1 MYNLNDTIVAV
12 SSPSFG
18 ARSIVR
24 ITGPSTIEICEKIFS
39 PTLSS
44 LSSCIINGCVAI
56 DNGLEIDAILYLFF
70 APHSYTG
77 DDVAEIHIFAG
88 APVTESLMG
97 NLLTFHN
104 VRTAGPGEFTARA
117 FLNGKID
124 LAQAEAVN
132 EVIVSSN
139 TFQLAAAR
147 KLLSGHLG
155 QTTKELRSTI
165 LDCMSLLEAGLD
177 FSDQAIEFL
186 TADEAIER
194 LMDIKGQFQRLLS
207 ESRRLASVVD
217 LPSVGIAGATNA
229 GKSSLLNRLLGTE
242 RSIVSHERKTTRDVL
257 AGELTLRHSRCVLF
271 DCAGLL
277 TQTEGLPAVPSND
290 SLFFI
295 GGYSGQA
302 GVLDQ
307 LAQQAAFEALR
318 NSTLVV
324 FCTDISKENWIEETA
339 VLRFIEPKSIVPIAT
354 KSDLVSQDDLASR
367 LRKLNELFGVE
378 FLPTSAKSGAGMEKL
393 RDTIDREII
402 AQTTGSIEDLS
413 RCEFALTARHRQ
425 AVTESIESIDLALE
439 ELKAGRDEIAAMM
452 LRAAYQAISA
462 IEQSAMSGVDEQI
475 LQNIFSRFC
484 VGK

>member
-12 SSPSFG
+12 SSPGFG

-39 PTLSS
+39 PTISS
-44 LSSCIINGCVAI
+44 LSSCIINGYVAI

-104 VRTAGPGEFTARA
+104 VRMAGPGEFTARA

-277 TQTEGLPAVPSND
+277 MQTE
-290 SLFFI
+290 
-295 GGYSGQA
+295 

-324 FCTDISKENWIEETA
+324 FCSDISKENWAEETA

-354 KSDLVSQDDLASR
+354 KSDLVSQSARGCLTADDLASR

-402 AQTTGSIEDLS
+402 AQTTGSVEDLS

-452 LRAAYQAISA
+452 LRAAYQAISS
-462 IEQSAMSGVDEQI
+462 IEQSTASGIDEQI
-475 LQNIFSRFC
+475 LENIFSRFC
-484 VGK
+484 IGK